1 MTDIH
6 HCQMLARLYS
16 SPGDIVS
23 SEDPVATVGYNV
35 ANVPLS
41 EEEDDPGRHTGEL
54 RAPPTPPL
62 IPVWPD
68 GKNSFKIRP
77 RPGPYHGLITHTAT
91 QANLNYTQPVTSPTQ
106 SSTTPALH
114 HGREPLFL
122 LVLVRVR
129 GDLWLLVSLLLLLS
143 ILL

>member
-1 MTDIH
+1 
-6 HCQMLARLYS
+6 MLQRLYS

-23 SEDPVATVGYNV
+23 SEDPVSTVGYNV

-41 EEEDDPGRHTGEL
+41 EEEDDPGRHYGEL

-62 IPVWPD
+62 IPVWPG

-91 QANLNYTQPVTSPTQ
+91 QANLNYTQPVTSPTH
-106 SSTTPALH
+106 STTAPAQLH
-114 HGREPLFL
+114 SIMEEN
-122 LVLVRVR
+122 
-129 GDLWLLVSLLLLLS
+129 LS
-143 ILL
+143 F